1 MEPVFEL
8 VSVQRLRI
16 HEATDPVHVAE
27 LAEAI
32 AEADVVQE
40 PIWVA
45 RGSDVIL
52 NGHHRYA
59 ALVRLGAERVPAWIL
74 EYEAPEIRLDRWTPG
89 PPITKAEVIARAR
102 DGHLFPIQTTRHTLA
117 VELPARPTP
126 LTLLGIRHPHAAA
139 RRPETGAGRRRD
151 R

>member
-8 VSVQRLRI
+8 IPVRRLRI

-27 LAEAI
+27 LARAIVEAG
-32 AEADVVQE
+32 VVQE

-59 ALVRLGAERVPAWIL
+59 ALVHLGAERVPAWIL

-89 PPITKAEVIARAR
+89 PPITKAEVIERARA
-102 DGHLFPIQTTRHTLA
+102 GHLFSIQTTRHTLA

-126 LTLLGIRHPHAAA
+126 LTLLKLRSPRAAA
-139 RRPETGAGRRRD
+139 RLPGT
-151 R
+151 